1 VAPRHSIERYRY
13 AAGCIVPV
21 NEISS
26 VSTTGFAQQETGCVS
41 FETGPT
47 LLSHI
52 PVLSSLQRRTIHSL
66 PIAATRGET
75 MIQKSINTTILM
87 LAAVLALTALP
98 TLSADAQTK
107 TTRRVAPRPIV
118 PAGTQL
124 RVRLNDTLS
133 SKESRVGD
141 RFTATVI
148 NPSRY
153 EEGTVTGHIRS
164 IRKSGRVKGRTT
176 MTLAFD
182 SIRLVNGRS
191 GLMRGEVLRI
201 YDSESRDVDEEGRVQ
216 SGSRGKQ
223 TLKRS
228 GIGAVAGAVI
238 GGIAGGGKGA
248 AIGTIVGGAAGA
260 GSIAVEGSKELKIE
274 DGTEML
280 IRVNR
285 R

>member
-1 VAPRHSIERYRY
+1 MKRRF
-13 AAGCIVPV
+13 
-21 NEISS
+21 
-26 VSTTGFAQQETGCVS
+26 VSG
-41 FETGPT
+41 
-47 LLSHI
+47 
-52 PVLSSLQRRTIHSL
+52 
-66 PIAATRGET
+66 T
-75 MIQKSINTTILM
+75 MLT
-87 LAAVLALTALP
+87 LAAALVLIALTTVTTDAL
-98 TLSADAQTK
+98 TRQ
-107 TTRRVAPRPIV
+107 TRRSVARPLV

-133 SKESRVGD
+133 SKESRAGD
-141 RFTATVI
+141 RFTATVV

-153 EEGTVTGHIRS
+153 EEARVTGHIRS

-176 MTLAFD
+176 MSLAFD
-182 SIRLVNGRS
+182 SIRLANGRS
-191 GLMRGEVLRI
+191 GVLRGEVLRI
-201 YDSESRDVDEEGRVQ
+201 YDSDSAKDVDEEGRVQ

-260 GSIAVEGSKELKIE
+260 GSIAVDGSKELKIE
-274 DGTEML
+274 NGTEML

>member
-1 VAPRHSIERYRY
+1 MKKRMIKSTMLMLVASL
-13 AAGCIVPV
+13 V
-21 NEISS
+21 SS
-26 VSTTGFAQQETGCVS
+26 TVMVST
-41 FETGPT
+41 
-47 LLSHI
+47 
-52 PVLSSLQRRTIHSL
+52 
-66 PIAATRGET
+66 
-75 MIQKSINTTILM
+75 
-87 LAAVLALTALP
+87 
-98 TLSADAQTK
+98 ADAQTRS
-107 TTRRVAPRPIV
+107 RRAPRPLV

-133 SKESRVGD
+133 SKESRAGD
-141 RFTATVI
+141 RFTATVV

-153 EEGTVTGHIRS
+153 DEATVSGRIRS

-182 SIRLVNGRS
+182 SIRLADGRS
-191 GLMRGEVLRI
+191 GVMRGEVLRV
-201 YDSESRDVDEEGRVQ
+201 YDSGSNKVDEEGRVQ

-260 GSIAVEGSKELKIE
+260 GSIAVDGSKELKIE
-274 DGTEML
+274 SGTEML
-280 IRVNR
+280 VRVNSR
-285 R
+285 

>member
-1 VAPRHSIERYRY
+1 MRQKF
-13 AAGCIVPV
+13 
-21 NEISS
+21 
-26 VSTTGFAQQETGCVS
+26 VSEAM
-41 FETGPT
+41 
-47 LLSHI
+47 L
-52 PVLSSLQRRTIHSL
+52 
-66 PIAATRGET
+66 
-75 MIQKSINTTILM
+75 K
-87 LAAVLALTALP
+87 LAAIVI
-98 TLSADAQTK
+98 LSTVGSLSVNAQTRS
-107 TTRRVAPRPIV
+107 TRRVAPRPLV

-141 RFTATVI
+141 RFTATVV
-148 NPSRY
+148 NPTRFD
-153 EEGTVTGHIRS
+153 EATVNGHIRS
-164 IRKSGRVKGRTT
+164 IRKSGRVKGVTT
-176 MTLAFD
+176 MSLAFD
-182 SIRLVNGRS
+182 SIRLRDERTGV
-191 GLMRGEVLRI
+191 LRGEVLRI
-201 YDSESRDVDEEGRVQ
+201 YDSDSSKVDEEGRVQ

-274 DGTEML
+274 SGTEML

>member
-1 VAPRHSIERYRY
+1 MKKRMIKSTMLMLVASL
-13 AAGCIVPV
+13 V
-21 NEISS
+21 SS
-26 VSTTGFAQQETGCVS
+26 TLMVST
-41 FETGPT
+41 
-47 LLSHI
+47 
-52 PVLSSLQRRTIHSL
+52 
-66 PIAATRGET
+66 
-75 MIQKSINTTILM
+75 
-87 LAAVLALTALP
+87 
-98 TLSADAQTK
+98 ADAQTRS
-107 TTRRVAPRPIV
+107 RRRAPRPLV

-133 SKESRVGD
+133 SKESRAGD
-141 RFTATVI
+141 RFTATVV

-153 EEGTVTGHIRS
+153 DEATVSGRIRS

-182 SIRLVNGRS
+182 SIRLADGRS
-191 GLMRGEVLRI
+191 GVMRGEVLRV
-201 YDSESRDVDEEGRVQ
+201 YDSGSNKVDEEGRVQ

-260 GSIAVEGSKELKIE
+260 GSIAVDGSKELKIE
-274 DGTEML
+274 SGTEML
-280 IRVNR
+280 VRVNSR
-285 R
+285 

>member
-1 VAPRHSIERYRY
+1 MRSRFFS
-13 AAGCIVPV
+13 AA
-21 NEISS
+21 
-26 VSTTGFAQQETGCVS
+26 
-41 FETGPT
+41 
-47 LLSHI
+47 
-52 PVLSSLQRRTIHSL
+52 
-66 PIAATRGET
+66 
-75 MIQKSINTTILM
+75 ILK
-87 LAAVLALTALP
+87 LAAVVVLSTLG
-98 TLSADAQTK
+98 TLSTDAQTRS
-107 TTRRVAPRPIV
+107 TRRVAPRPLV

-133 SKESRVGD
+133 SKGSRVGD
-141 RFTATVI
+141 RFTATVVD
-148 NPSRY
+148 PSRY
-153 EEGTVTGHIRS
+153 DEATVNGHIRS
-164 IRKSGRVKGRTT
+164 IRKSGRVQGRTT
-176 MTLAFD
+176 MSLAFD
-182 SIRLVNGRS
+182 SVRLTDGRS
-191 GLMRGEVLRI
+191 GVLRGEVLRI
-201 YDSESRDVDEEGRVQ
+201 YDSDSSKVDEEGRVQ

-274 DGTEML
+274 SGTEML